1 MDKLLYICSS
11 LLFTVIFVIV
21 IIWGGGGASL
31 VAQTVK
37 HMPTMQETRVQSL
50 GWEDPLEKEMAPHS
64 SVLAWKIPWT
74 EEPGRL
80 QFRGSQSWTRL
91 SNFTFTFTFYHE
103 AYRILIPNQ
112 GSNLC
117 CLQHKL
123 RVLTTEQPGKSHDSF
138 LHKTP
143 QFLKLFKCFLL
154 LQTEKSLG

>member
-21 IIWGGGGASL
+21 IFFFFWL
-31 VAQTVK
+31 
-37 HMPTMQETRVQSL
+37 
-50 GWEDPLEKEMAPHS
+50 
-64 SVLAWKIPWT
+64 
-74 EEPGRL
+74 
-80 QFRGSQSWTRL
+80 
-91 SNFTFTFTFYHE
+91 YHE
-103 AYRILIPNQ
+103 AYRILVPNQ

-117 CLQHKL
+117 RLPYKL

-154 LQTEKSLG
+154 LQTEKSFG